1 LLALVRIVSPAMTV
15 AVADW
20 FVGYDWS
27 ITSVFLRL
35 TVKPNRLA
43 ASAKRS
49 NSSCMSGKVWAT
61 SAQSPTHTHTHTTV
75 SWPFVR
81 DNPGNQYQKKQSPT
95 HTYDEVEEGFTL
107 TTRSIAW
114 EFMNPLDSA
123 LNQRGLLDPIKPAY
137 NQKSGQMAG
146 SH

>member
-1 LLALVRIVSPAMTV
+1 MLKIVLLQLKLSNNISSKMHTMTWPSLPY
-15 AVADW
+15 A
-20 FVGYDWS
+20 
-27 ITSVFLRL
+27 
-35 TVKPNRLA
+35 N
-43 ASAKRS
+43 
-49 NSSCMSGKVWAT
+49 
-61 SAQSPTHTHTHTTV
+61 THTHTHTHTHAHTHARAHAHAHAHTTV

-81 DNPGNQYQKKQSPT
+81 DNPGNRYQKKQSPT
-95 HTYDEVEEGFTL
+95 HIYDEVEEGFAL
-107 TTRSIAW
+107 TTRSIVW